1 MSKIKQLPNRQH
13 KHQPSDIEENYPNP
27 GEVKNIKVPEVHEN
41 NYFKDSGADDLR
53 KRYLRF
59 SVFMEELN
67 NTLELNRDAS
77 VEQFA
82 QRVHDL
88 VMATQKI

>member
-1 MSKIKQLPNRQH
+1 MSKIKQMRNVKPAHQH
-13 KHQPSDIEENYPNP
+13 SEIEENYPNP

-41 NYFKDSGADDLR
+41 NYFKNNDADDLR
-53 KRYLRF
+53 RRYLRF

-67 NTLELNRDAS
+67 NTLDLSRNAS